1 MREPNANLA
10 INKLLKEVKEG
21 FDADSVTK
29 QLLEIRELGR
39 AESDPTVV
47 KICRL
52 ATEYIES
59 EGHFNLGY
67 VEEEEIGDMSDMEY
81 LLELMLKIDKTANRE
96 EIQEIRDRIK
106 DAIY

>member
-21 FDADSVTK
+21 FDNESVTK

-52 ATEYIES
+52 AAEYIES
-59 EGHFNLGY
+59 EGNFDLGY
-67 VEEEEIGDMSDMEY
+67 VEEEEIGDISDMEY
-81 LLELMLKIDKTANRE
+81 LLELMLKIDKAVNRE